1 IGQFVTENI
10 DKINAI
16 ETIIAQIFIIIINY
30 ILSKVYIFRK

>member
-1 IGQFVTENI
+1 VTENI

>member
-1 IGQFVTENI
+1 
-10 DKINAI
+10 I